1 MSIAGEDPLG
11 SLYVAAQGLGISR
24 VDGGRFVGFASFI
37 HPSFMITY
45 RQNMWFG
52 GDGIFRVPAD
62 SFRRWEREP
71 DEPMDYTPFSRAD
84 GLMSSE
90 SSSGWPK
97 LTITPDGKFWVSTV
111 QGLAMLDLPRLTRAA
126 GKPAIYVGEIEVDRK
141 TRPSGSELVLS
152 PRMHHV
158 EVHFDSIELSSPER
172 SRLQY
177 RLDGV
182 DTAWF
187 DAGAIHSAVYTNIPP
202 GTHQFHVRAS
212 NRDGIWDRAGIV
224 YNIVQQPY
232 FYETA
237 IFRLATVTAGLL
249 LLAGLYRLRLRQA
262 AARLNAHLEGKLAER
277 ERIARE
283 LHDTLLQGI
292 QGLVLL
298 FEAGTRRI
306 PEQEPSRKFFE
317 ETLVRAAK
325 VIAEGRDRVQNLRT
339 SSAGLGELSKAFLR
353 VGEEMAQ
360 GSEVALRVILEGD
373 SRELQPEVSDEAYW
387 IGREALVNSFSH
399 SGARRIEVEI
409 DYGLGELRLRF
420 RDDGR
425 GIDPRILESGGRP
438 RHWGIPGMRERA
450 EKIGGTL
457 EVSSQPNAGTEI
469 QLSIPAQSAYRK
481 RSAYSP
487 WRWFRRGRDRG
498 EVGI

>member
-1 MSIAGEDPLG
+1 
-11 SLYVAAQGLGISR
+11 
-24 VDGGRFVGFASFI
+24 
-37 HPSFMITY
+37 
-45 RQNMWFG
+45 
-52 GDGIFRVPAD
+52 
-62 SFRRWEREP
+62 
-71 DEPMDYTPFSRAD
+71 
-84 GLMSSE
+84 
-90 SSSGWPK
+90 
-97 LTITPDGKFWVSTV
+97 
-111 QGLAMLDLPRLTRAA
+111 
-126 GKPAIYVGEIEVDRK
+126 
-141 TRPSGSELVLS
+141 
-152 PRMHHV
+152 
-158 EVHFDSIELSSPER
+158 
-172 SRLQY
+172 
-177 RLDGV
+177 
-182 DTAWF
+182 
-187 DAGAIHSAVYTNIPP
+187 
-202 GTHQFHVRAS
+202 
-212 NRDGIWDRAGIV
+212 
-224 YNIVQQPY
+224 
-232 FYETA
+232 
-237 IFRLATVTAGLL
+237 L